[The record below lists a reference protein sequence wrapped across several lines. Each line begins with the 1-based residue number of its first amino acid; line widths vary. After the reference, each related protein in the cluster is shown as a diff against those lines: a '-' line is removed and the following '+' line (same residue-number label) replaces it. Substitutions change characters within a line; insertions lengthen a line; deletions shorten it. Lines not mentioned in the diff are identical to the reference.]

1 MKIFQASFLFMAIV
15 VVSTFAEK
23 SDDEAWDEYKVY
35 YFNERY
41 LTSVLL
47 MRFISIE
54 TTRKEP
60 QRCQG

>member
-1 MKIFQASFLFMAIV
+1 MAIV